1 MKECRPLYW
10 FDEVRREDVAAVG
23 GKNAS
28 LGELYQ
34 QLSKQ
39 GVLVPYGFAIS
50 ASAYEQFIDG
60 AGIRAAIEKEL
71 SAIDTHDIENLA
83 HHGHRIREMIIH
95 AQFPEEL
102 KKEIVAAY
110 EKLSEHAGVLDV
122 DVAVR
127 SSATAEDLPDA
138 SFAGQQETY
147 LNIRG
152 GSDLLLAV
160 KKCMASLFTNRAI
173 SYRADKNFD
182 HFSVS
187 LSVGVQIM
195 VRSDIASSG
204 VMFTLDPETGYRDA
218 VIITGAYGLGELVVQ
233 GKVDPDEF
241 IVSKHTA
248 EDLRFRPIVSRRLGT
263 KKMKMVYA
271 PEGEIDV
278 HGTVKEIPVED
289 SAAHRFILSDDE
301 VLKLGRWAMLIERHY
316 GMPMDI
322 EWAKD
327 GKTGELYVV
336 QARPE
341 TVRSQHSASTME
353 TYHIDSERSAV
364 VVSGVAVGTKIGSG
378 KARVIR
384 DVSQMHEF
392 KAGEVLVT
400 EITDPDWEP
409 IMKIASGIVTNSG
422 GRTSHAAI
430 VSRELGIPAIVG
442 THTATERIKMGDPIT
457 VSCAEGER
465 GMVYAGELKFS
476 IDSVDFTH
484 IPQPRTHMMMIVA
497 DPSRVFEHAMIPNSG
512 VGLAREEL
520 IILNHIKIHPLALL
534 HPEKVTDAR
543 EQKLIASMTRGYAS
557 PKEYFVRTLAEGI
570 GKIAAAYYPND
581 VIVRTSD
588 FKSNEYA
595 KLIGGSA
602 FEPHEENPMI
612 GWRGASRY
620 YSEEYEEAF
629 VMECEALRIVRE
641 EMGMTNMKIMIP
653 FCRTPEEGRK
663 VVALMNQHGLVQGKD
678 GLEFYVMCEIPANVI
693 LAKEFAQIFDGFS
706 IGSNDLTQLTLGLD
720 RDSGLV
726 AHLYDERNE
735 AVKTMIAQAITTVH
749 AQGKKIGICGQ
760 APSDFPEFAEFLV
773 DCGIDSIALN
783 PDAVVSTTLAVA
795 KYEQTKK

>member
-1 MKECRPLYW
+1 MKSVYW
-10 FDEVRREDVAAVG
+10 FDEITKNDVALVG

-34 QLSKQ
+34 HLSQ
-39 GVLVPYGFAIS
+39 AGVRVPYGFAIS
-50 ASAYEQFIDG
+50 AEAYTVWIEQV
-60 AGIRAAIEKEL
+60 GIRARIEEEL
-71 SAIDTHDIENLA
+71 RAVNINDVDDLA
-83 HHGHRIREMIIH
+83 LRGHRIRELIIH
-95 AQFPEEL
+95 AEFSEAL
-102 KKEIVAAY
+102 KTEIIAAY
-110 EKLSEHAGVLDV
+110 EKLSMHAGVQEV

-147 LNIRG
+147 LNIQG
-152 GSDLLLAV
+152 AQDVLIAV

-173 SYRADKNFD
+173 SYRADKHFD
-182 HFSVS
+182 HFSVA

-195 VRSDIASSG
+195 VRSDLASSG
-204 VMFTLDPETGYRDA
+204 VMFTLDPESGYRDA
-218 VIITGAYGLGELVVQ
+218 VLLTGAWGLGELVVQ
-233 GKVDPDEF
+233 GKIEPDEF
-241 IVSKHTA
+241 IISKHTLDTEA
-248 EDLRFRPIVSRRLGT
+248 FRPIVSRRLGS

-271 PEGEIDV
+271 VEGEIDV

-289 SAAHRFILSDDE
+289 VMARQFMLSDDE
-301 VLKLGRWAMLIERHY
+301 VLQLARWAVTIEKHY
-316 GMPMDI
+316 GLPMDI

-327 GKTGELYVV
+327 GKTQQLYIV

-341 TVRSQHSASTME
+341 TVRSQEQSSQLS
-353 TYHIDSERSAV
+353 TYHIDGERSRIV
-364 VVSGVAVGTKIGSG
+364 VRGVAVGTKIGAG
-378 KARVIR
+378 RARVIR

-392 KAGEVLVT
+392 QPGEVLVT

-430 VSRELGIPAIVG
+430 VSRELGIPAVVG
-442 THTATERIKMGDPIT
+442 TKYATEEIEMGDDIT
-457 VSCAEGER
+457 VSCAEGEH
-465 GMVYAGELKFS
+465 GVVYEGILPFHVEH
-476 IDSVDFTH
+476 IDLAE
-484 IPQPRTHMMMIVA
+484 IPQTRTKMMMIVA
-497 DPSRVFEHAMIPNSG
+497 DPSRIFEHARIPNTG

-520 IILNHIKIHPLALL
+520 IILNHIKVHPLALL
-534 HPEKVTDAR
+534 HPERVQNEEERKHIQA
-543 EQKLIASMTRGYAS
+543 MTRGFAS
-557 PKEYFVRTLAEGI
+557 PQDFFVRTLAEGI
-570 GKIAAAYYPND
+570 GKIAAAYYPHD

-595 KLIGGSA
+595 KLIGGSQ

-620 YSEEYEEAF
+620 YSSEYAEAF
-629 VMECEALRIVRE
+629 ALECQALRIVRD
-641 EMGMTNMKIMIP
+641 EMGLRNMKVMIP

-663 VVALMNQHGLVQGKD
+663 VIELMRQHGLRQGEH
-678 GLEFYVMCEIPANVI
+678 GLEIYVMCEIPANVI

-735 AVKTMIAQAITTVH
+735 AVKTMIAQAIRTVH
-749 AQGKKIGICGQ
+749 AEGKKIGICGQ

-773 DCGIDSIALN
+773 DEGIDSIALN
-783 PDAVVSTTLAVA
+783 PDAVIKTTLCVA
-795 KYEQTKK
+795 QHERRASVE